1 MTEIDKLIEEEASNH
16 WSNSFYKEA
25 AEEAQSKNDMCQ
37 TSAMARKVSLASFKA
52 GSNLII
58 HQNRWRKVEEELPEC
73 RDNDYQVLGLLKNGE
88 HKTIWVIKDSIPQ
101 IEVFDYHGV
110 TEWKPIS

>member
-1 MTEIDKLIEEEASNH
+1 MNEEIKKLIEEEAEKCAININYRNLPEYLDVMH
-16 WSNSFYKEA
+16 LIE
-25 AEEAQSKNDMCQ
+25 
-37 TSAMARKVSLASFKA
+37 SFKEGA
-52 GSNLII
+52 NFI
-58 HQNRWRKVEEELPEC
+58 HSKWQEAERWRKVEEELPEC